1 MFLKAQSGL
10 KYKQDIFFMY
20 KEYEIRKN
28 FNNDNNYWKRV
39 KDNGVIEYYSK
50 DFYDNEFNRIE
61 EKLLREIEEELCN

>member
-1 MFLKAQSGL
+1 
-10 KYKQDIFFMY
+10 MY